1 MSSNNKKKK
10 SGNALL
16 IVIIII
22 CIGVA
27 AFAAYKL
34 ISIGL
39 AYKAGE
45 DEYARLQKYTYE
57 TNKPDPTDSED
68 KDGDDA
74 DTDAATDE
82 EVVKPPIEVD
92 FEELK
97 AINPDFAGWLYVG
110 AEDISYP
117 VVYSGD
123 NDYYL
128 HRTFERADNFAGTLF
143 IEAKNKPD
151 FNDPNTIIYGHNMK
165 NQSMFG
171 KLKFIYEFEDYKND
185 DEFWILTENGSY
197 RYKMFNM
204 EVTKATSDVYTLFSG
219 PGELV
224 KDYISDRMAES
235 YVSLPIESY
244 DENSKVVTLS
254 TCSAN
259 DDERFVVQGILVGV
273 Y

>member
-1 MSSNNKKKK
+1 MSRKSNKKK
-10 SGNALL
+10 SGSALL

-39 AYKAGE
+39 EYKAGE

-57 TNKPDPTDSED
+57 TNKPEKSDTVAGSEET
-68 KDGDDA
+68 A
-74 DTDAATDE
+74 DEPAE
-82 EVVKPPIEVD
+82 EEAVKPPIEVN

-110 AEDISYP
+110 AENISYP
-117 VVYSGD
+117 IVYSGD

-171 KLKFIYEFEDYKND
+171 KLKFLYEFEDYKTD

-197 RYKMFNM
+197 RYKMFNL
-204 EVTKATSDVYTLFSG
+204 EVTKATGEVYTLFSG
-219 PGELV
+219 PGENV
-224 KDYISDRMAES
+224 KEYISDRIAES
-235 YVSLPIESY
+235 YVNLPVESY

-254 TCSAN
+254 TCSAA